1 MPGQP
6 LGRDVINTSP
16 GHLPAGLGAAHERI
30 PKNNERSHLDSGG
43 RWMAWAAEDGVCG
56 AQEPAAPAQGRREAG
71 PSDLVSHGV
80 SRAPLSA
87 GCFCVWVWTGRRAAV
102 ISLGWTLLFLC
113 AELTLSC
120 ISETPELWAWRPL
133 AGIPALRRPFRS
145 PSVCAPLGFCSCLS
159 HGGEGLWL

>member
-1 MPGQP
+1 MPGRP

-43 RWMAWAAEDGVCG
+43 RRMAWAAEDRVCG
-56 AQEPAAPAQGRREAG
+56 AQEPAAPAQGHREGG
-71 PSDLVSHGV
+71 PVTWCHMEFHVRLSPLGV
-80 SRAPLSA
+80 SVSGFGPA
-87 GCFCVWVWTGRRAAV
+87 GEPAV